1 VSHPED
7 PRVAEARLKD
17 IFEVADQLQI
27 MGLSKAYGAGRAEKS
42 GPCPNCGGRDRFSL
56 NRKSGLFNCRHC
68 GGGDV
73 IRLVEKT
80 RGIDFRAALDW
91 LCGPSQALTEAEMAD
106 RRARAARA
114 EAAREAD
121 EARAR
126 ARAIADARDVW
137 DAAARFPNT
146 PVAGYLALRGLT
158 LRRVPD
164 CLRFAPD
171 LPYTVQIEGKWREV
185 HSGPAM
191 LARIT
196 APDGSFMGC
205 HRTWFDLSAP
215 QGKAQIA
222 HPTTGEALARK
233 KTLGSVKGN
242 AIRLTGAHRS
252 GTLVMG
258 EGIETTLSAG
268 MARALPDAMFWAGVS
283 LGNMGGSRETGKGLK
298 FAGIPR
304 MDDDRA
310 FLPPPWVTDL
320 IFLMDGDSDPRNTR
334 ATLQAGL
341 RRAIATRRQTG
352 GLPLRARIAAAPR
365 GMDFNDVLQQG
376 SQVDLEE

>member
-1 VSHPED
+1 MTHPTD

-27 MGLSKAYGAGRAEKS
+27 AGLSKAYGAGRAEKS
-42 GPCPNCGGRDRFSL
+42 GPCPSCGGRDRFSL

-80 RGIDFRAALDW
+80 RGIDFPAALDW
-91 LCGPSQALTEAEMAD
+91 LCGPKPVLTQAEVDQRLAD
-106 RRARAARA
+106 AARQQA
-114 EAAREAD
+114 QRDAD

-126 ARAIADARDVW
+126 ARAVADAREVW
-137 DAAARFPNT
+137 DAAARFPT
-146 PVAGYLALRGLT
+146 APVAGYLECRGIT
-158 LRRVPD
+158 LRRLPD

-171 LPYTVQIEGKWREV
+171 LPYAIQIDGKWREV
-185 HSGPAM
+185 HRGPAM
-191 LARIT
+191 LARIS

-215 QGKAQIA
+215 QGKVKIA
-222 HPTTGEALARK
+222 HPVTGEALARK

-242 AIRLTGAHRS
+242 AIRLTGRHFS
-252 GTLVMG
+252 PSLVMG
-258 EGIETTLSAG
+258 EGSETTFSAG
-268 MARALPDAMFWAGVS
+268 MSKALPDAMFWAGVS

-320 IFLMDGDSDPRNTR
+320 TFLMDGDSEPRNTR

-341 RRAIATRRQTG
+341 RRAMAMRRRDG
-352 GLPLRARIAAAPR
+352 GAPLRARIAAAPT
-365 GMDFNDVLQQG
+365 GMDFNDVLLEG
-376 SQVDLEE
+376 AQVEDEG